1 MMLALAALVALP
13 LAALPDQKD
22 VVEAAAK
29 KILDADSYSFKGETS
44 VDSAFG
50 NLPAQ
55 IPAFEGKF
63 QKEVGLL
70 VSVGDR
76 GEFFRKGDKV
86 YVKQAQGEWTE
97 LEKAQFPGAG
107 GPGGGQNR
115 QRGALMGR
123 MFLRN
128 IKAPHEELKDLAK
141 GFKDIKKDDKGE
153 KIGEK
158 ECAVYG
164 GDLTEE
170 AVKASPIGRMIQQ
183 FAAFGGGGQ
192 GAELSGK
199 GRVWVDPEGVL
210 LKAEFVTKISLEFNG
225 NPIEVTMTRSSEFSA
240 LGKTKVELPEGLK
253 KRLEA
258 PPPVKTEEKKDNN

>member
-1 MMLALAALVALP
+1 MMLLLAALAAWPVT
-13 LAALPDQKD
+13 ALPDQKE

-29 KILDADSYSFKGETS
+29 KIAEADSYTFRGETS
-44 VDSAFG
+44 VESAFG

-76 GEFFRKGDKV
+76 GEFFRKGDKI
-86 YVKQAQGEWTE
+86 YVKQAQGDWTE

-107 GPGGGQNR
+107 GQGGGQNR

-123 MFLRN
+123 MMLRN
-128 IKAPHEELKDLAK
+128 IKAPHEEVKDLAK
-141 GFKDIKKDDKGE
+141 GFKEIKKDEKGE

-158 ECAVYG
+158 ECTVYF

-170 AVKASPIGRMIQQ
+170 AVKASPIGRMIGQ

-199 GRVWVDPEGVL
+199 GRAWIDASGAL
-210 LKAEFVTKISLEFNG
+210 LKVEFVTKISLDFNG

-240 LGKTKVELPEGLK
+240 LGKTTVEIPEGLK

-258 PPPVKTEEKKDNN
+258 PPPTKSEDKKDN